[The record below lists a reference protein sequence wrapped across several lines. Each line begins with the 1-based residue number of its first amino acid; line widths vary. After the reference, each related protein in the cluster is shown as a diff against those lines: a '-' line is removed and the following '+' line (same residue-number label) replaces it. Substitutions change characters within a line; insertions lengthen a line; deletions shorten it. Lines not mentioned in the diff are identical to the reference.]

1 MIGTAAM
8 PSTDATSQLVVN
20 EPEEQL

>member
-1 MIGTAAM
+1 MIGAAAM